1 MSSMTN
7 GMMTPESL
15 SREASPGLPT
25 GAHGIPEIQLQDV
38 PTQQVALASHH
49 MTEVKTHPGNSVNP
63 AVLTAR
69 FPGLPTNVLNCA
81 TVLTTAATGQI
92 SGQPGQIQLTGGGVG
107 GPQKLIVTGQP
118 RLIVPACQLL
128 SNGANGPGG
137 GVGVATIGTSATVTP
152 LSKPLDS
159 TAIINPGRQILQSLS
174 GTGTT
179 QALTLQPHQP
189 ISSLKNEDGRPQPPR
204 IETHKIISG
213 PIGIQPHS
221 GTPIILQT
229 ALTTL
234 P

>member
-1 MSSMTN
+1 M
-7 GMMTPESL
+7 
-15 SREASPGLPT
+15 
-25 GAHGIPEIQLQDV
+25 
-38 PTQQVALASHH
+38 
-49 MTEVKTHPGNSVNP
+49 
-63 AVLTAR
+63 
-69 FPGLPTNVLNCA
+69 PTNVLNCA

-179 QALTLQPHQP
+179 QVNLEYTVC
-189 ISSLKNEDGRPQPPR
+189 G
-204 IETHKIISG
+204 
-213 PIGIQPHS
+213 
-221 GTPIILQT
+221 
-229 ALTTL
+229 
-234 P
+234 